1 MADKNKDNQYFH
13 LDIDETMATQIILNT
28 LERIKI
34 IFLFSVIIFVYIT
47 LNIPNQATLELCV

>member
-47 LNIPNQATLELCV
+47 LNIPNQATFELCV